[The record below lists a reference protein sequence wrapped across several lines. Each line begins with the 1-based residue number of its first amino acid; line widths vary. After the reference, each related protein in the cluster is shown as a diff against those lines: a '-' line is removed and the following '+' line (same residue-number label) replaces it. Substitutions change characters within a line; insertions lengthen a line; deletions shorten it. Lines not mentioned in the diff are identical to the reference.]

1 MYIADIF
8 VTHSSGTSNGYTYTR
23 ALHLASEGEW
33 QVEDVVV
40 PGGHSGHERGGEF
53 VIVVLSW
60 SLRCSSVH

>member
-1 MYIADIF
+1 MYIVDIF
-8 VTHSSGTSNGYTYTR
+8 VTHSSGTSNGYTR

-60 SLRCSSVH
+60 SLHCSSVH